1 MVVKDVLKK
10 TRIILQEKLLKI
22 KREKYSEKD
31 PLSQMN
37 PRTHE
42 LNNIMKSL
50 AILITFNTQAPY
62 RKFCN
67 NIKSMLHRLALE
79 FQKELR
85 VI

>member
-1 MVVKDVLKK
+1 MVVKDALKK
-10 TRIILQEKLLKI
+10 TRIILQEKPLKI

-31 PLSQMN
+31 PLSRMN

-62 RKFCN
+62 RKFSN
-67 NIKSMLHRLALE
+67 NIKSMLHKLALE

-85 VI
+85 AI